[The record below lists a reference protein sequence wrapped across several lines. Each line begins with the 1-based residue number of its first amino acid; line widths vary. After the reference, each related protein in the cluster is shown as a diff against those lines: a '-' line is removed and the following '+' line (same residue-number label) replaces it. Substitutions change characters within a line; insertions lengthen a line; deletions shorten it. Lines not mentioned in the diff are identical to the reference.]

1 MGSCLEQRR
10 QRGGPFGPQ
19 DVTREVEV
27 LYAAEEVRGSE
38 GVHKRPRPRG
48 TDGVESQLQDAQGT
62 GAAVGAPAAAI
73 AGNTR

>member
-1 MGSCLEQRR
+1 
-10 QRGGPFGPQ
+10 
-19 DVTREVEV
+19 V